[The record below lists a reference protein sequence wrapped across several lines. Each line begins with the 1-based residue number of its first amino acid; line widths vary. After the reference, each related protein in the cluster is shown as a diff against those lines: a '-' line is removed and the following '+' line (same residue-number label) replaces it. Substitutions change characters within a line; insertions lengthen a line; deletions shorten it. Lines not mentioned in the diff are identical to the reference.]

1 MVGNLRE
8 MKDKEDILCS
18 RCHTE
23 KIGEKGKVLSKNGK
37 WYSTKRYDAD
47 SGGYFGQCVGCRK
60 MSVAYADVGAR
71 ASGVIRI
78 ERVISSI
85 NRIFEEIENNYIATS
100 GFDERQI
107 LGITEGRSFFIAH
120 KVDKSKIVIPKNV
133 AFKTSAR
140 IIYANKAKQ
149 EEYTIF
155 DFYKEEIEKLKGEYS
170 FKTFPNTEKL
180 ESRLSEANQELLRR
194 QDHWAEQGINIDA
207 LFLLTERRGEC
218 YQRFGF

>member
-8 MKDKEDILCS
+8 MTDKEDILCS

-37 WYSTKRYDAD
+37 WYSTKRYDTD
-47 SGGYFGQCVGCRK
+47 NGYLGQCKGCRK
-60 MSVAYADVGAR
+60 MSEAYADVRAR
-71 ASGVIRI
+71 AFRVIRI

-85 NRIFEEIENNYIATS
+85 NSIFEEIENNYITTS

-107 LGITEGRSFFIAH
+107 LGITEGRSLFIAH
-120 KVDKSKIVIPKNV
+120 KVDKSKIVIPKDV

-149 EEYTIF
+149 EEYTVF
-155 DFYKEEIEKLKGEYS
+155 DFYKEEIEKLKGEYC
-170 FKTFPNTEKL
+170 FEKFPNTEKL
-180 ESRLSEANQELLRR
+180 ESRLSEANQDLLRR
-194 QDHWAEQGINIDA
+194 QDLWAEQGINIDA
-207 LFLLTERRGEC
+207 LFLLTEMRGED
-218 YQRFGF
+218 YQRFLF